1 MAGST
6 LTMPPPA
13 FRSRAVVLAN
23 IAAGETWRRLY
34 PSGHS
39 NPLGFGYGQSRFS
52 DPDVGASDRFGV
64 VYFGSSVKVCFA
76 EAILR
81 DQGIGR
87 LSTFPIEMAEL
98 ERWTCATIEI
108 KEPLNLVDLRADNS
122 IKMGIPSSVMRD
134 RAHDHGQVWSRAI
147 WSHDS
152 IPDGIIYDSRLNGE
166 TNIALYDRALL
177 KAAAVATPRLLDCKR
192 EMAQILD
199 DFDLAII
206 DTR

>member
-1 MAGST
+1 MVGST
-6 LTMPPPA
+6 ITIPPPA
-13 FRSRAVVLAN
+13 FRSREVVLASVPV
-23 IAAGETWRRLY
+23 GEIWRRLY

-52 DPDVGASDRFGV
+52 DPDVGASVRFGV
-64 VYFGSSVKVCFA
+64 VYLGSSVKVCFA

-81 DQGIGR
+81 DQGTGR
-87 LSTFPIEMAEL
+87 LSTFPIELAEL
-98 ERWTCATIEI
+98 EHWTCATITI
-108 KEPLNLVDLRADNS
+108 KDPLNLLDLRGDNS

-166 TNIALYDRALL
+166 TNVALYDRALH
-177 KAAAVATPRLLDCKR
+177 KAIAVSTPRLLECRR